1 MEVIGLGLGN
11 TISCPDELINDQ
23 RQCYRTFGQSLHCP
37 IIHGCFLSGKSQPI
51 VTLQFWG
58 IRLSHKC
65 QVPTEYEKIKDSVL
79 PRKMQEEHLS
89 VPPLFQH

>member
-1 MEVIGLGLGN
+1 MIKDSVTEPLVRVYIVQL
-11 TISCPDELINDQ
+11 
-23 RQCYRTFGQSLHCP
+23 YMAV
-37 IIHGCFLSGKSQPI
+37 FLSGKSQPI